1 MQKCLHNQIDKNV
14 QVYVDDVVIKTKES
28 KTLID
33 DLRETFANLRRF
45 RMKLNPAK
53 CTFGVPAGKLLGF
66 LVSSRGIEVNPGKI
80 RAIERMKPSIDL
92 KEVQKFTGC
101 LASLSRFIS
110 QLGEKAL
117 PLYQLMKKSDTFVW
131 TMQADA
137 AFKELKQM
145 LSTAPVLASPM
156 PREPMLLYIVATN
169 RVVSAVVVVE
179 REEGGKTVQQPVYYL
194 SEVLSTSKQNYP
206 HYQKMTYGVYM
217 AAKKLKH
224 YFQEH
229 PIRVVAKAPIL
240 EIISN
245 KDASGRIAK
254 WAIELSPY
262 TPQYD
267 KRDTVKSQVLA
278 DFFIDWAEIQ
288 Y

>member
-1 MQKCLHNQIDKNV
+1 M
-14 QVYVDDVVIKTKES
+14 
-28 KTLID
+28 
-33 DLRETFANLRRF
+33 
-45 RMKLNPAK
+45 
-53 CTFGVPAGKLLGF
+53 PAGKLLGF
-66 LVSSRGIEVNPGKI
+66 LVSSWGIEVNPGKI
-80 RAIERMKPSIDL
+80 CAIERMKPPTNL

-101 LASLSRFIS
+101 LASLSHFIS
-110 QLGEKAL
+110 RLGEKAL

-131 TMQADA
+131 TTQADA

-145 LSTAPVLASPM
+145 LSIAPVLASPM
-156 PREPMLLYIVATN
+156 PKEPMLLYIAATN
-169 RVVSAVVVVE
+169 RVVSAMVVVE
-179 REEGGKTVQQPVYYL
+179 REEGGKTMQRPVYYL
-194 SEVLSTSKQNYP
+194 SEVLYTSKQNYP
-206 HYQKMTYGVYM
+206 HYQKMMYGVYM

-229 PIRVVAKAPIL
+229 LIRVVAEAPIS

-267 KRDTVKSQVLA
+267 KRDTIKSQVLV

-288 Y
+288 YEPPLQDANY

>member
-1 MQKCLHNQIDKNV
+1 
-14 QVYVDDVVIKTKES
+14 
-28 KTLID
+28 
-33 DLRETFANLRRF
+33 
-45 RMKLNPAK
+45 MKLNPAK

-66 LVSSRGIEVNPGKI
+66 LVSSRGIEVNPDKI
-80 RAIERMKPSIDL
+80 HAIERMKPPTNL

-101 LASLSRFIS
+101 LASLSRLIS
-110 QLGEKAL
+110 RLGEKAL

-131 TMQADA
+131 MTQADA

-145 LSTAPVLASPM
+145 LSTVPLLASPM
-156 PREPMLLYIVATN
+156 PKEQMLLYIAATN
-169 RVVSAVVVVE
+169 RVVGAVVVVE
-179 REEGGKTVQQPVYYL
+179 REEGGKTVQRPVYYL
-194 SEVLSTSKQNYP
+194 SEVLSTSKQNYL

-217 AAKKLKH
+217 VAKKLKH

-229 PIRVVAKAPIL
+229 PIRVVAEAPIS

-267 KRDTVKSQVLA
+267 KRDTINSQVLD

-288 Y
+288 YEPPLPDANY

>member
-1 MQKCLHNQIDKNV
+1 LYDQIDKNV
-14 QVYVDDVVIKTKES
+14 QVYVNDVVIKTKES

-53 CTFGVPAGKLLGF
+53 CTFGVPTGKLLSF
-66 LVSSRGIEVNPGKI
+66 LVSSRGIEVNPDKI
-80 RAIERMKPSIDL
+80 RTIERMKPPTNL
-92 KEVQKFTGC
+92 KEVQNFTGC
-101 LASLSRFIS
+101 LASLSCFIS
-110 QLGEKAL
+110 RLGEKAL

-131 TMQADA
+131 MTQADA
-137 AFKELKQM
+137 AFKKLKQM

-156 PREPMLLYIVATN
+156 PREPMLLYIAATN

-179 REEGGKTVQQPVYYL
+179 REEGGKTVQRPVYYL

-224 YFQEH
+224 YF
-229 PIRVVAKAPIL
+229 
-240 EIISN
+240 
-245 KDASGRIAK
+245 
-254 WAIELSPY
+254 
-262 TPQYD
+262 
-267 KRDTVKSQVLA
+267 
-278 DFFIDWAEIQ
+278 
-288 Y
+288 